1 MNKATK
7 TIIIIIAL
15 VMSIT
20 IVYEFYTVTANP
32 KNMHLAEQK
41 NNINH
46 AALNPATITIIVF
59 KNDRLYC
66 YTGND
71 LNHGKEFSFKTENSI
86 REFLLQRK
94 KEVNADDFAVVIKA
108 ASNASYKTTVDV
120 LDEMKINNIKN
131 YSMLEVSA
139 AEERFINEL

>member
-1 MNKATK
+1 
-7 TIIIIIAL
+7 
-15 VMSIT
+15 MSTT
-20 IVYEFYTVTANP
+20 IVYEFYTATANP
-32 KNMHLAEQK
+32 QYMHAAGQK

-46 AALNPATITIIVF
+46 AAANPATITIIIF

-71 LNHGKEFSFKTENSI
+71 LNNGKEFSFETGNSI
-86 REFLLQRK
+86 RQFLLQRK
-94 KEVNADDFAVVIKA
+94 KEVNVDDFAVVIKA

-131 YSMLEVSA
+131 YSMLELSV